1 MAGPWQ
7 SHEEYLVDM
16 TLQNAIS
23 DPETIRAI
31 RGRGAPVLFPN
42 HEGVQR
48 RDATIADILDVDR
61 YAANNRSL
69 MSGFP
74 VRRSFTDDSWSGAG
88 RYSMEPL
95 G

>member
-1 MAGPWQ
+1 MAL
-7 SHEEYLVDM
+7 ERAV
-16 TLQNAIS
+16 S
-23 DPETIRAI
+23 DPETIRNT
-31 RGRGAPVLFPN
+31 RWMNAPVLFPD
-42 HEGVQR
+42 HSGVQR
-48 RDATIADILDVDR
+48 RDATIYDIMDVNR

-74 VRRSFTDDSWSGAG
+74 VRRSFTDDSWAGAG